1 MCLLLASDCCK
12 IVTLPFWFRGNLCP
26 GIVLASVL
34 ICSHLPAQEVP
45 AGAVASAPVQG
56 STGAVPGEDPAPEPT
71 MYIRE
76 IRVKGVTCLTPEE
89 IESAVYPFTGPLRSM
104 KDVDEARSALEKACQ
119 DKGFKTVAVEVPEQT
134 GARGIIYLKVVEN
147 TVGRLRIRGAKY
159 FSPEVIKRRLPSMA
173 AGRLPN
179 FTDVTKDIVALSQ
192 LADLQVTP
200 KLRPGVIDNTIDIDM
215 EVKDTLPL
223 HGSLELNNRYS
234 ANTTELR
241 LNGAINYNNL
251 WQAGHSLGLSFQ
263 VAPENMDDASVY
275 SAYYLA
281 RLQNHPGTSLMFMG
295 TKQDSNVSTLG
306 GAAVAGRGEI
316 IGARALFTLP
326 GEAGFFQSVSVGMDY
341 KHFAEDVS
349 VGENLISTPIEY
361 YPFTMNYSAAW
372 TGKKTFTELNA
383 AANWHFR
390 GMGSD
395 RLEFDN
401 KRYKANGGYFYVRGD
416 LSHTRE
422 LPGGTEIYTKVQGQ
436 AASGPLINSE
446 QFSGGGV
453 ATARGYLESTA
464 LGDNGIFGTLELRSP
479 SFIGLSGKPQGGE
492 KPSDR
497 EWRLYGFL
505 EGGSLFLNDALKEQ
519 DDQINLASTGVGT
532 RIKLFGHFNA
542 SVDVAIPLIDQP
554 EAEKGTP
561 RVNFRLWSEF

>member
-1 MCLLLASDCCK
+1 MSKNNSAPIRNRTSFVSFLFKAPCLALA
-12 IVTLPFWFRGNLCP
+12 TLFT
-26 GIVLASVL
+26 VAQ
-34 ICSHLPAQEVP
+34 AQEDSKAQP
-45 AGAVASAPVQG
+45 ETTPPEPETA
-56 STGAVPGEDPAPEPT
+56 EPT

-76 IRVKGVTCLTPEE
+76 IRVRGATCLNATE
-89 IESAVYPFTGPLRSM
+89 IEAAVYPFTGPLRSM
-104 KDVDEARSALEKACQ
+104 KDVDEARTSLEKACH

-134 GARGIIYLKVVEN
+134 GARGIIYLQIIEN

-159 FSPEVIKRRLPSMA
+159 FTPEVIKRRLPSMA
-173 AGRLPN
+173 EGRLPN

-200 KLRPGVIDNTIDIDM
+200 KIQPGVMDNTIDIDM
-215 EVKDTLPL
+215 EVKDALPL

-234 ANTTELR
+234 ANTTQLR
-241 LNGAINYNNL
+241 VNGAINYNNL

-263 VAPENMDDASVY
+263 LAPENTEDASVY

-316 IGARALFTLP
+316 LGARALFTLP
-326 GEAGFFQSVSVGMDY
+326 GETGFFQSLSVGMDY
-341 KHFAEDVS
+341 KNFAEDVS
-349 VGENLISTPIEY
+349 VGENLISTPIAY
-361 YPFTMNYSAAW
+361 YPFTMSYSAAW
-372 TGKKTFTELNA
+372 TKPKTFTELNV

-401 KRYKANGGYFYVRGD
+401 KRFKANGGYFYARGD

-422 LPGGTEIYTKVQGQ
+422 MAGGSELYAKVQGQ
-436 AASGPLINSE
+436 AASGLLINSE

-464 LGDNGIFGTLELRSP
+464 LGDNGIFGTLEMRSP
-479 SFIGLSGKPQGGE
+479 SFIGLPGKPAGDQ

-497 EWRLYGFL
+497 EWRIYGFI

-519 DDQINLASTGVGT
+519 EDQINLASTGVGT
-532 RIKLFGHFNA
+532 RIKLFSHFNA
-542 SVDVAIPLIDQP
+542 SVDLAVPLIDQP